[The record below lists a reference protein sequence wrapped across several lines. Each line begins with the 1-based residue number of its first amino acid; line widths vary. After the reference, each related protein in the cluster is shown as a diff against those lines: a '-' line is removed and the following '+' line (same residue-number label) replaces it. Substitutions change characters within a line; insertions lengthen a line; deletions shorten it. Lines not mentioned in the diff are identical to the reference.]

1 MGVQKILIIDDHP
14 IFRQALKNILAHED
28 RIEIIGE
35 CSDGD
40 QAYEKVM
47 ELGPDLLLL
56 DIEMP
61 ILDGPSLLK
70 KLNEH
75 ENRPKV
81 IVISQA
87 NEPHR
92 LKQLLEAGVEGHI
105 LKTEDSQNILNAI
118 EQVSKGER
126 YFSSKIAN
134 SFYQMLSHDSKV
146 SSEEDIEVESKESLS
161 KREIE
166 VLRFVS
172 EGKTN
177 KEVGATLGCSEN
189 TIKSHKTNIMRK
201 INVRNSVEMTHWYLK
216 NF

>member
-1 MGVQKILIIDDHP
+1 MDVLKILIIDDHP

-35 CSDGD
+35 CSDGE
-40 QAYEKVM
+40 QAYEQIMK
-47 ELGPDLLLL
+47 LSPDLLLL

-61 ILDGPSLLK
+61 VLDGPSLLK
-70 KLNEH
+70 KLNQC

-105 LKTEDSQNILNAI
+105 LKTEDSQNILKAI

-134 SFYQMLSHDSKV
+134 SFYQMLSSDSTQKSV
-146 SSEEDIEVESKESLS
+146 EVEAKESLS
-161 KREIE
+161 KREVE
-166 VLRFVS
+166 VLRLVS

-177 KEVGATLGCSEN
+177 KEVGSVLGRSEN

-201 INVRNSVEMTHWYLK
+201 INVRNSIEMTHWYIK